1 MDDQC
6 SANRGGLLCIS
17 CRPGFNFTFQ
27 AVQCVPNDDSHCA
40 NWMPPII
47 LIILSVAF
55 QFVLALT
62 LVVALRLKLGLGS
75 GFLYGPL
82 FFLAVINHLPFG
94 YLKQFSALQTII
106 STYSSIFLLN
116 MQVFGD
122 VPGASLTST
131 RSLTSHSVS

>member
-6 SANRGGLLCIS
+6 SANRGGLLCTS

-47 LIILSVAF
+47 LILSVAF

-82 FFLAVINHLPFG
+82 FLLADINHLSFG
-94 YLKQFSALQTII
+94 YLEQFSALQTII

-122 VPGASLTST
+122 VPLGASLTST
-131 RSLTSHSVS
+131 RSLTSHSAS